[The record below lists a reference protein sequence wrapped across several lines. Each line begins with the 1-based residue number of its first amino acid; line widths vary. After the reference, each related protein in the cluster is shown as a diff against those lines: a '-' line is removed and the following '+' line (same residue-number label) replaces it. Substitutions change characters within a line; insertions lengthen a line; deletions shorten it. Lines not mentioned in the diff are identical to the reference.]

1 MQTKKTLNFQVQNLS
16 GMEMLDCTVDQLIM
30 AGWVGRNREA
40 LQAHIDELAELGIPG
55 PKNVPEF
62 YPLSVDRLSQGSSI
76 QVSGKDTSGEV
87 EFFLICQGSRIYVG
101 LGSDQTDRDLESK
114 SITLSKQICDKVLC
128 STLWPF
134 EEVQQQW
141 DCLRLRAWIEDEDS
155 ELLYQEGL
163 LGEMIAPQDL
173 FDNRFGG
180 ELPEGTVLFGEGWEL
195 HTQELKNA
203 LGWKAIGGPEEA
215 MLPSAVS
222 VAFSSLSSFQSK
234 QYAGDRLSPRYI
246 QRAEAEVQW
255 EVKAQ
260 KSVPPN

>member
-16 GMEMLDCTVDQLIM
+16 GMEILECTVDQLIM

-141 DCLRLRAWIEDEDS
+141 DRLRLRAWIEDEGS
-155 ELLYQEGL
+155 ESLYQEGL

-173 FDNRFGG
+173 FDIRFGG
-180 ELPEGTVLFGEGWEL
+180 ELPEGTVLFGGTMSVIGGVRPANAFRMEL
-195 HTQELKNA
+195 HDPLHDR
-203 LGWKAIGGPEEA
+203 
-215 MLPSAVS
+215 
-222 VAFSSLSSFQSK
+222 SLEHA
-234 QYAGDRLSPRYI
+234 YRIEIL
-246 QRAEAEVQW
+246 EV
-255 EVKAQ
+255 
-260 KSVPPN
+260 PG